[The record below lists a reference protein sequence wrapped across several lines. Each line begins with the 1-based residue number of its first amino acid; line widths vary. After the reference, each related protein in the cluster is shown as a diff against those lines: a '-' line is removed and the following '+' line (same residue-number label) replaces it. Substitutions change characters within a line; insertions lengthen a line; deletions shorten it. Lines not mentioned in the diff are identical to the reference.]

1 MNSDQ
6 LIKAFH
12 ATVQAS
18 LHGLRA
24 LAPAL
29 EQERDALSARD
40 PGALEAIVK
49 QKVALLQQ
57 LQHSIQARDRLQRA
71 AGHPS
76 GNVGA
81 DTLVVE
87 AGNDAL
93 SSDWSELL
101 SLAVQVAKINDQN
114 GQLAAQ
120 GQHATR
126 AAIGI
131 LTGRDQSQP
140 TYSHPKHA
148 RRSSGGLSLA
158 HA

>member
-57 LQHSIQARDRLQRA
+57 LT
-71 AGHPS
+71 AGP
-76 GNVGA
+76 
-81 DTLVVE
+81 T
-87 AGNDAL
+87 
-93 SSDWSELL
+93 
-101 SLAVQVAKINDQN
+101 
-114 GQLAAQ
+114 
-120 GQHATR
+120 
-126 AAIGI
+126 
-131 LTGRDQSQP
+131 TGRQ
-140 TYSHPKHA
+140 
-148 RRSSGGLSLA
+148 RSGCGLWCLRC
-158 HA
+158 